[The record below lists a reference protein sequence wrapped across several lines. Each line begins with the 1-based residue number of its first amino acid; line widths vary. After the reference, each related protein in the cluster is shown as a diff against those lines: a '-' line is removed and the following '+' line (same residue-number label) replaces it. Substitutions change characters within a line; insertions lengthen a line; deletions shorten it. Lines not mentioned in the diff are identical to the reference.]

1 MNSTQNN
8 FSENDYDFID
18 LGKLFSAIWDRKIFI
33 STITS
38 LAALLSVTYALSLPN
53 IYTSTSLLAPA
64 SSDESLTSKLGNF
77 SSLGSLAGI
86 SLPSGSA
93 SKSQEAMQRIKSFD
107 FFKSYFL
114 PNIQLENLMAVDK
127 WVLETNTIVYNDDL
141 FDTVSNKWIRE
152 TSNFKNVTPSDQ
164 EAFKVYKDVVSLSE
178 SKKTSFVSISAEH
191 QSPVIAKKWVDIIV
205 YQINESMR
213 KLDSE
218 SANNSISFLKETAQS
233 TNVQSIR
240 DTVSQLLENQMQT
253 LMLTSS
259 NDAYIYKTID
269 SSIVPEEKSKPSRA
283 LICIFGTLMGGILSI
298 FMVLIMHLRSRLQS
312 N

>member
-64 SSDESLTSKLGNF
+64 SLDESLTSKLGNF

-114 PNIQLENLMAVDK
+114 PNIQLENLMTVDK
-127 WVLETNTIVYNDDL
+127 
-141 FDTVSNKWIRE
+141 
-152 TSNFKNVTPSDQ
+152 
-164 EAFKVYKDVVSLSE
+164 
-178 SKKTSFVSISAEH
+178 
-191 QSPVIAKKWVDIIV
+191 
-205 YQINESMR
+205 
-213 KLDSE
+213 
-218 SANNSISFLKETAQS
+218 
-233 TNVQSIR
+233 
-240 DTVSQLLENQMQT
+240 
-253 LMLTSS
+253 
-259 NDAYIYKTID
+259 
-269 SSIVPEEKSKPSRA
+269 
-283 LICIFGTLMGGILSI
+283 
-298 FMVLIMHLRSRLQS
+298 
-312 N
+312 